1 MVDVQ
6 PEIDHQAL
14 AKLRRIY
21 AAELALS
28 ADAEAELAKL
38 QGDRD
43 AVYSQLNNEEDEED
57 SERPNDDEI
66 YERIEEI
73 DNRIRSIQRNRK
85 RAYTEDVKAACG
97 VVVSIGFHGE
107 PEFCYGLLRREDE
120 AELANTTA
128 TTDEFSL
135 PASISNPKEEE
146 PRSPYSAPLIEALTM
161 HKTAAIAA
169 ELTQQ
174 PRIALAALVHAL
186 LISEFGLDIHL
197 YRSKSC
203 LQVSSSQV
211 DLREAQASS
220 AFISL
225 EEQRENW
232 FSKLPSESGDL
243 WKRCLEQD
251 QDTLLRLLA
260 FCAARSLNG
269 VKTKADDGQG
279 RLKHSNELA
288 IALDIDMKKWF
299 APTAENFFSKVSKAR
314 ITEALTE
321 AGKPP
326 TSDTAKVK
334 KADFAAFAEKE
345 IQGTGWLPE
354 PVRVSTIEGE
364 EMGFSLHDESTDK
377 VETEGAQ

>member
-1 MVDVQ
+1 M
-6 PEIDHQAL
+6 
-14 AKLRRIY
+14 
-21 AAELALS
+21 
-28 ADAEAELAKL
+28 
-38 QGDRD
+38 
-43 AVYSQLNNEEDEED
+43 
-57 SERPNDDEI
+57 
-66 YERIEEI
+66 EEI

-85 RAYTEDVKAACG
+85 RAYTEDVKAACR

-128 TTDEFSL
+128 TTDELPL

-174 PRIALAALVHAL
+174 PRIALAAVVHAL
-186 LISEFGLDIHL
+186 LLSEFGLDIHL

-225 EEQRENW
+225 EEQRKNW

-269 VKTKADDGQG
+269 VNTKADDGQG

-326 TSDTAKVK
+326 TSDTAKLK

-364 EMGFSLHDESTDK
+364 EMDSPSMTNRPIK
-377 VETEGAQ
+377 